1 MERVAEPLRAMGAVV
16 TTTDGHAPL
25 EVVGGPLYGIVAT
38 LPVPTAQVKSA
49 ILLAGVAAE
58 GETTVTEPAATRDH
72 TERALAAL
80 GAPVSVEGRTVTLQG
95 VFQHDAFTGTVPGDV
110 SSAAFL
116 VAAAALN
123 GSELTVREVG
133 LNPSRLH
140 FLRVLERMGVRTETR
155 PIRQEL
161 GEPVGDLWVAPG
173 ADLLGTVIEASELPL
188 VIDEVPILAVVAA
201 HARGETW
208 FTGAAELRAKETDRL
223 TGVAEGLRTLGGHAG
238 IEGDDLVVPGL
249 GLRGGIA
256 DSGGDHRL
264 AMAFAVGALAA
275 DGAERDR
282 GHGGGR
288 RIVPRVRRRHPGAR
302 RVRGGCDVTRLNVI
316 AIDGAAGS
324 GKSTLARGLAEA
336 LGLPYVNTGIMYRAL
351 TLAALDEGV
360 DPDDGA
366 ALARLMSRLRFS
378 LSTGVPAEIEVEG
391 SAPSA
396 ALESDRVEGEV
407 SHVARHPEVRALM
420 REGQRALGL
429 PGAVVEGRDIGSVVF
444 PDAPVKL
451 FLTAEPDKRGERRAE
466 QRGVADPEEVEVA
479 LLRRDTKDANVNPFE
494 PADDAIVLDTSD
506 RTVDDTLRDAIAIVR
521 DRMPELFA

>member
-1 MERVAEPLRAMGAVV
+1 MERVAEPLRAMGAAV

-25 EVVGGPLYGIVAT
+25 EVVGGPLYGIAAT
-38 LPVPTAQVKSA
+38 LPVPTAQVKGA
-49 ILLAGVAAE
+49 ILLAGIAAE

-116 VAAAALN
+116 VAAAALT

-173 ADLLGTVIEASELPL
+173 ADLQGTEIEASELPL

-249 GLRGGIA
+249 GCGEASR
-256 DSGGDHRL
+256 
-264 AMAFAVGALAA
+264 
-275 DGAERDR
+275 
-282 GHGGGR
+282 
-288 RIVPRVRRRHPGAR
+288 
-302 RVRGGCDVTRLNVI
+302 T
-316 AIDGAAGS
+316 AAGIIGWRWRSRS
-324 GKSTLARGLAEA
+324 GRWRRTGRARSRAWRR
-336 LGLPYVNTGIMYRAL
+336 PTYRSP
-351 TLAALDEGV
+351 GSSR
-360 DPDDGA
+360 PSGRS
-366 ALARLMSRLRFS
+366 ARPWR
-378 LSTGVPAEIEVEG
+378 
-391 SAPSA
+391 
-396 ALESDRVEGEV
+396 
-407 SHVARHPEVRALM
+407 M
-420 REGQRALGL
+420 R
-429 PGAVVEGRDIGSVVF
+429 
-444 PDAPVKL
+444 
-451 FLTAEPDKRGERRAE
+451 
-466 QRGVADPEEVEVA
+466 
-479 LLRRDTKDANVNPFE
+479 
-494 PADDAIVLDTSD
+494 
-506 RTVDDTLRDAIAIVR
+506 RDAISTSSRSTGRRGPGRAPWRVVWRRRWACRTSTRASCIGR
-521 DRMPELFA
+521 